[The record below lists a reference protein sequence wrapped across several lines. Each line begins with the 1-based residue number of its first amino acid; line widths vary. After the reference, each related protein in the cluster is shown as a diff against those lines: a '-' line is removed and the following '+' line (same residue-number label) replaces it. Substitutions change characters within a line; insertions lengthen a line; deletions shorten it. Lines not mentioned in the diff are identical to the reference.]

1 MLDDLVPALECQ
13 YSICHAFFFT
23 VNNSPKI
30 IVIGAGIS
38 GLTAARQLQSFGFNV
53 TMIEARVDII
63 IVFFSLILKGNKK
76 SG

>member
-1 MLDDLVPALECQ
+1 MVTVLCTPFSL
-13 YSICHAFFFT
+13 

-53 TMIEARVDII
+53 TMIEARVGII
-63 IVFFSLILKGNKK
+63 IAPYFS
-76 SG
+76 